1 MEICH
6 GILTAFSA
14 RLNLVKK
21 LSDLQ
26 QVMEARVLA
35 VKHIQTQLSR
45 CYVKIKHKNNII
57 YSAPS
62 QKVAGL

>member
-1 MEICH
+1 MSPYTI
-6 GILTAFSA
+6 GIFRQTNFSQEAIRLTAGDGGPSA
-14 RLNLVKK
+14 
-21 LSDLQ
+21 S
-26 QVMEARVLA
+26 
-35 VKHIQTQLSR
+35 VKHIQTQLSK